1 VKIEK
6 PDITNTSREYWEKVL
21 ESYGLSTRQLNLE
34 ELTTPDDEDEDSEG
48 LDLVPLEE
56 VDLE

>member
-34 ELTTPDDEDEDSEG
+34 ELTVPDDEDEDSG

-56 VDLE
+56 VDFE